1 MGPAETKQAST
12 CGFVGGPGR
21 IRTRDTRGK
30 SFLVGADTLAR
41 WHRDLVRRRRGR
53 GSGRLGRPPMDPWIK
68 RLILRMGRENPRWGY
83 LRIRGELLKL
93 GIDVSA
99 TTVAT
104 VLKQGGLGPAP
115 RRIGPTWTQFLRL
128 QARAVLFSAPHSEEE
143 DLQNLEGDREGRM
156 PAPVKERPTAH
167 ATHEPIGQVPCRPHA
182 HPLAVVGAQRPTCSR
197 SGSAG
202 SPTRTR
208 DGPSMAA

>member
-1 MGPAETKQAST
+1 
-12 CGFVGGPGR
+12 VG
-21 IRTRDTRGK
+21 
-30 SFLVGADTLAR
+30 
-41 WHRDLVRRRRGR
+41 RRRGR
-53 GSGRLGRPPMDPWIK
+53 GSSRSGRPPLDASIK

-104 VLKQGGLGPAP
+104 VLKQGRLGPAP
-115 RRIGPTWTQFLRL
+115 RRIGPTWTQSLRL
-128 QARAVLFSAPHSEEE
+128 QARAVLSSAPHSEEG
-143 DLQNLEGDREGRM
+143 DFQNLEGERERQT
-156 PAPVKERPTAH
+156 PAPAKERPSAH
-167 ATHEPIGQVPCRPHA
+167 APHEPIGEVPCRPHGN
-182 HPLAVVGAQRPTCSR
+182 HLAVVGAQRPTCRR

-202 SPTRTR
+202 SPTRAR